1 MSTLTGLFSRGPS
14 FYLRVVL
21 PLDHPG
27 RSRYRSGRVVL
38 SLGACS
44 RREAISKGIM
54 LRAEVLRGELPPTAS
69 AGHPTATGQLLPLPA
84 ASGNYATT
92 LPPTAPP
99 PAYLREVFGKWT
111 EAKSRN
117 KDTVAAC
124 KRALALFEQQT
135 GNPPLAALSRA
146 HGVEFRAWLQHPD
159 RGTTTKTAH
168 DRMTWVKSLL
178 KFAHVDLE
186 LIHRQ
191 PWEGLDIDSSTTHRR
206 RPWSTEELQTLLN
219 APLHAQYAL
228 PADIKS
234 GGAAAYWVP
243 LLGMFSGARISELI
257 QLRRRDIE
265 LINGTLVLNITDDGD
280 DLRLKTSAAVRKV
293 PVHSELIRLGFGDY
307 VNGIASPDLSM
318 WPDVPRRDG
327 KTGGYF
333 SHWFGLHRRA
343 LGLGRYPDFHCFRHT
358 VRSALANGEVAET
371 LIDAL
376 LGHEAKGSTGARVYT
391 HRALADLRTAI
402 EKIEYPG
409 VTASVA
415 YLRHLLL

>member
-92 LPPTAPP
+92 LPPAAPP

-159 RGTTTKTAH
+159 RATTSKTAH

-178 KFAHVDLE
+178 KFAHVELE

-191 PWEGLDIDSSTTHRR
+191 PWEGLDIDATTTNRR
-206 RPWSTEELQTLLN
+206 RPWTPDELNSLIG
-219 APLHAQYAL
+219 APLHACYAL
-228 PADIKS
+228 PTDIKS

-257 QLRRRDIE
+257 QLRRQDIE
-265 LINGTLVLNITDDGD
+265 TVNGMLVMNITDDGE
-280 DLRLKTSAAVRKV
+280 DLRVKTSAAVRKV
-293 PVHSELIRLGFGDY
+293 PVHSELIRLGFGEY
-307 VNGIASPDLSM
+307 VDRIVSPEDPL

-333 SHWFGLHRRA
+333 SHWFGLHRRE
-343 LGLGRYPDFHCFRHT
+343 LGMGRYPDFHCFRHT
-358 VRSALANGEVAET
+358 VRSALANGDVAEP

-391 HRALADLRTAI
+391 HRALVDLHAAI
-402 EKIEYPG
+402 EKICYPE
-409 VTASVA
+409 VVVPRVYCSR
-415 YLRHLLL
+415 L

>member
-27 RSRYRSGRVVL
+27 RSRYHSGRVVL
-38 SLGACS
+38 SLRACS
-44 RREAISKGIM
+44 RREAISKGIL
-54 LRAEVLRGELPPTAS
+54 LRAEVLRGELPSTTS
-69 AGHPTATGQLLPLPA
+69 LGHPGQPLPLQA
-84 ASGNYATT
+84 ASGTQAAT
-92 LPPTAPP
+92 LPPAAPP

-124 KRALALFEQQT
+124 KRALALFEDQT

-146 HGVEFRAWLQHPD
+146 HGVDLRAWLQHPD
-159 RGTTTKTAH
+159 RGTTTKTAQ

-191 PWEGLDIDSSTTHRR
+191 PWEGLDIETTTTNRR
-206 RPWSTEELQTLLN
+206 RPWTPDELNRLIK
-219 APLHAQYAL
+219 APLHACFAL

-234 GGAAAYWVP
+234 GGAAAHWVP

-257 QLRRRDIE
+257 QLRRQNIE
-265 LINGTLVLNITDDGD
+265 AVNGMLVMNITDDGED
-280 DLRLKTSAAVRKV
+280 QRVKTSAAVRKV
-293 PVHSELIRLGFGDY
+293 PVHSELIRLGFGEY
-307 VNGIASPDLSM
+307 VDRIASPQDPL

-327 KTGGYF
+327 KIGGYF
-333 SHWFGLHRRA
+333 SHWFGLHRRE
-343 LGLGRYPDFHCFRHT
+343 LGMGRYPDFHYFRHT
-358 VRSALANGEVAET
+358 VRSALANGDVAEPM
-371 LIDAL
+371 IDAL

-391 HRALADLRTAI
+391 HRALADLKAAI
-402 EKIEYPG
+402 ERIQYPG
-409 VTASVA
+409 LEVPQVFAF
-415 YLRHLLL
+415 RHLL